1 MRLNQTPLSDSPIW
15 ASVCWLPGSGF
26 CHHHSAVPRPS
37 ADRAFPSP
45 DLRVPVLG
53 SSALAY
59 SLVASAH
66 TTTGHTETLAAHPNR
81 SIQGRQRHDAPK

>member
-1 MRLNQTPLSDSPIW
+1 MHIRISDVTKTKHPLSGSLIW

-53 SSALAY
+53 S
-59 SLVASAH
+59 
-66 TTTGHTETLAAHPNR
+66 
-81 SIQGRQRHDAPK
+81 